1 MMRATWLLLL
11 GLTACVN
18 EAAVPGDGDQAGA
31 AVEATDRST
40 APASLAELA
49 PGDTLGALDLVRRI
63 INETNTVAAAAV
75 RRDSTMPPEGYREPR
90 RLSLWTVNDVPVKL
104 IASEPNDAGL
114 MLGETI
120 VWFVNG
126 EVRVVQ
132 EPFDVLYF
140 EIDRLS
146 LWTDAAMVPVDV
158 PEADRMTK
166 ERMVVDSVK
175 ARLSKFAVTYP

>member
-1 MMRATWLLLL
+1 MRAAWFLLL
-11 GLTACVN
+11 GLAACTN
-18 EAAVPGDGDQAGA
+18 DAPIPESGDQAG
-31 AVEATDRST
+31 VMEGTMDRPT
-40 APASLAELA
+40 APASLAELV
-49 PGDTLGALDLVRRI
+49 PGDTLGALDLMRRI
-63 INETNTVAAAAV
+63 INETNTVAADGV
-75 RRDSTMPPEGYREPR
+75 RRDSMMAPEGYREPR
-90 RLSLWTVNDVPVKL
+90 RLSLWTINNVPVKL

-140 EIDRLS
+140 EVDRLA

-158 PEADRMTK
+158 PETDRMAK

-175 ARLSKFAVTYP
+175 ARLAKFAVTYP